1 MNYSPEATRFS
12 LWAPTAT
19 EVKVLLYEAGK
30 GGSAYRMVSMEA
42 GEKGMWSV
50 TVEGDLKGKFY
61 AFNVRVGE
69 DWQGDTPGLMAKAVG
84 VNGDRAAVVDMRSTD
99 PEGWLQDKR
108 PSLKSFADMVVYEMH
123 HRDFSMIL
131 FPAYR
136 IVASSWR

>member
-69 DWQGDTPGLMAKAVG
+69 YGIHVYSKEGIGTDVIVELPLVCD
-84 VNGDRAAVVDMRSTD
+84 GDRQG
-99 PEGWLQDKR
+99 GWR
-108 PSLKSFADMVVYEMH
+108 
-123 HRDFSMIL
+123 
-131 FPAYR
+131 
-136 IVASSWR
+136 